1 MANGDY
7 SFQISSLVVSLI
19 RFNRIN
25 HDYHL
30 ADDNDKP
37 EISDVWSW
45 TEAGKPWLSH
55 EFEGNHVYSD

>member
-25 HDYHL
+25 HDDHANKL
-30 ADDNDKP
+30 
-37 EISDVWSW
+37 
-45 TEAGKPWLSH
+45 
-55 EFEGNHVYSD
+55 EFHGMTRYFFV